1 MIEKN
6 ELSLDHF
13 LKVGFDWKKK
23 REEFLGITKAV
34 EYKKQKCKTLKIR
47 TVFQWLIKNSVSQCL
62 PVVLAVLLLY
72 EPLKLL
78 WNHR

>member
-23 REEFLGITKAV
+23 KKEEFLGITKAV
-34 EYKKQKCKTLKIR
+34 EYKK
-47 TVFQWLIKNSVSQCL
+47 
-62 PVVLAVLLLY
+62 
-72 EPLKLL
+72 
-78 WNHR
+78 H